1 MQIDVVKN
9 IALANTLLI
18 NSFMS
23 LQEQNILSQE
33 AESKKRLEEANR
45 IIREQGDTQRTVGPT
60 LPGQQPQKHSL
71 TLPPPVAGAPTD
83 ESATK
88 RPKIVTYAPSV
99 LQPPSLP
106 SAQTT
111 IAPPAVEDPFA
122 VAATGVPLS
131 STSTLDNQ
139 DLIPEAEFA
148 ASLPKPEMTLQ
159 IRVPNDPTQM
169 AWNFYGQIVSI
180 STNVMTQI
188 KVLKS
193 ELSSTHLN
201 GLPANKIQLKNPTT
215 GTFLKDNFT
224 LAAHNISPST
234 TLELVPRARGGKK
247 K

>member
-1 MQIDVVKN
+1 
-9 IALANTLLI
+9 
-18 NSFMS
+18 
-23 LQEQNILSQE
+23 LSQE

-60 LPGQQPQKHSL
+60 LPGQQAKPSL
-71 TLPPPVAGAPTD
+71 TLPPPIPGTAND
-83 ESATK
+83 EPAAK

-99 LQPPSLP
+99 LQPPGVTAAP
-106 SAQTT
+106 TT
-111 IAPPAVEDPFA
+111 VAPPVVEDPFA
-122 VAATGVPLS
+122 IAAAGVPLS
-131 STSTLDNQ
+131 TSILDNP

-148 ASLPKPEMTLQ
+148 ASLAKPEMTLQ
-159 IRVPNDPTQM
+159 IRVPNDPTNL

-193 ELSSTHLN
+193 ELSATHLN
-201 GLPANKIQLKNPTT
+201 GLPSNKIQLKNPAT
-215 GTFLKDNFT
+215 GAFLKDNFT

>member
-1 MQIDVVKN
+1 M
-9 IALANTLLI
+9 
-18 NSFMS
+18 
-23 LQEQNILSQE
+23 
-33 AESKKRLEEANR
+33 EEANR

-60 LPGQQPQKHSL
+60 LPGNQQKHSM
-71 TLPPPVAGAPTD
+71 TLPPPISGATLD
-83 ESATK
+83 EPAAK

-99 LQPPSLP
+99 LQPPTPLP
-106 SAQTT
+106 TT
-111 IAPPAVEDPFA
+111 IEPSVNEEPFA
-122 VAATGVPLS
+122 IAATGAHL

-169 AWNFYGQIVSI
+169 SWNFYGQIVSV

-188 KVLKS
+188 KVVKS

-201 GLPANKIQLKNPTT
+201 GLPTNKIQLKNPAT
-215 GTFLKDNFT
+215 GAFLKDNFT